1 MFCQQPKQTTLDCEF
16 MDGKQWRATLI
27 LIAAKGYTCRDT
39 PRARKISWLEAVN
52 YYCAECRIRKVFLDL
67 RSSEWPVQD
76 CRYYRAG
83 RETAASAAARIS
95 SRFRVRCP
103 AANGSS
109 LFLRSAPSRKA
120 VGCGLGLVAMRES
133 AGLTSWWA

>member
-83 RETAASAAARIS
+83 REDRSERRRTDQQPISCSVSCRQRI
-95 SRFRVRCP
+95 
-103 AANGSS
+103 
-109 LFLRSAPSRKA
+109 
-120 VGCGLGLVAMRES
+120 
-133 AGLTSWWA
+133 